1 MDVLI
6 VGAGIGGLTLAL
18 RLHQAGLSCRIYEAA
33 PALQPLGVGI
43 SLLPHGTRELAEL
56 GLVDRIR
63 AVAVEFKESCFFSS
77 RGQLIHR
84 EPAPG
89 AEWPQ
94 FLIHRGALHEVLLAA
109 VRDRLGAARLHLG
122 HAVAGVEQD
131 ESGVTL
137 RFRDGRTAQRG
148 TVAIGCDGIHSA
160 LRHQFYPTEGRPAF
174 AGINMW
180 RGVTRHPP
188 FLSGGSHVRA
198 GKLATGKMVIY
209 PIRNDVDGAGNQL
222 VNWVAEIRRST
233 YEQNDWSQVGR
244 LEDFLPLFE
253 AWHFDWLDVP
263 DLLRRSEII
272 LEYPMVDRD
281 PVPRWS
287 FGRATLLGDAAH
299 PMYPRGSNGASQAI
313 IDARV
318 LARCLKEIAAPDA
331 ALAAYEKERLEST
344 NRIVLTN
351 RVTPPDRVIELAEER
366 SGGALFARA
375 EDVISTAEIRA
386 ILDGYK
392 RLTGAP
398 AATPE

>member
-18 RLHQAGLSCRIYEAA
+18 RLHQRGLPCRLYEAA
-33 PALQPLGVGI
+33 PELHPLGVGI

-56 GLVDRIR
+56 GLLEAIR
-63 AVAVEFKESCFFSS
+63 EAAVEFRESCFFNSH
-77 RGQLIHR
+77 GQLLHR

-94 FLIHRGALHEVLLAA
+94 FLIHRGALHKVLLSA
-109 VRDRLGAARLHLG
+109 VRARLGPERLFLG
-122 HAVAGVEQD
+122 HPVAGVEQD

-137 RFRDGRTAQRG
+137 RFRDWQTPAHGR
-148 TVAIGCDGIHSA
+148 VAIGCDGIHSV
-160 LRHQFYPTEGRPAF
+160 LRRQFYPDEGRPAF

-180 RGVTRHPP
+180 RGVARGAP
-188 FLSGGSHVRA
+188 FLSGGSHTRI

-222 VNWVAEIRRST
+222 INWVAEIRRST
-233 YEQNDWSQVGR
+233 YDRNDWSQGGK
-244 LEDFLPLFE
+244 LEDFDFLY
-253 AWHFDWLDVP
+253 ANWRFDWLDVP
-263 DLLRRSEII
+263 DLLRRSETI

-281 PVPRWS
+281 PIGRWS

-318 LARCLKEIAAPDA
+318 LATCLDEIGEPVA
-331 ALAAYEKERLEST
+331 ALAAYERERLETT

-366 SGGALFARA
+366 SGGKPVARV
-375 EDVISTAEIRA
+375 EDVISMQEIRD
-386 ILDGYK
+386 ILDGYR

-398 AATPE
+398 TASRA